1 MEKEQIEQT
10 MVRRAEVQKRLVH
23 LKEEILK
30 LDKEKE
36 HLQVILREYNQESK
50 NFRLNSD
57 TFYFLW

>member
-10 MVRRAEVQKRLVH
+10 MVRLAEVQKRLVH

-30 LDKEKE
+30 LGKEKE

>member
-30 LDKEKE
+30 LGKEKE

-50 NFRLNSD
+50 KLQIKV
-57 TFYFLW
+57 

>member
-23 LKEEILK
+23 LKEEILR

-50 NFRLNSD
+50 KLQIKV
-57 TFYFLW
+57 

>member
-23 LKEEILK
+23 LKEEILR

>member
-10 MVRRAEVQKRLVH
+10 MVRLAEVQKRLVH
-23 LKEEILK
+23 LTEEILK
-30 LDKEKE
+30 LDKKE
-36 HLQVILREYNQESK
+36 PLQVILREYNQESK

>member
-10 MVRRAEVQKRLVH
+10 MVRLAEVQKRLVH
-23 LKEEILK
+23 LTEEILK
-30 LDKEKE
+30 LDKKE

>member
-1 MEKEQIEQT
+1 MEKEQTEQT
-10 MVRRAEVQKRLVH
+10 MVRLAEVQKRLVH
-23 LKEEILK
+23 LTEEILK
-30 LDKEKE
+30 LEKEKE